1 MEPWYKVAQ
10 PRSEVREGRSF
21 NPDEFAIAL
30 EQVVSGR
37 GPEDYRDPQK
47 FFARTY
53 FTRALREHAA
63 LVLRRLGGET
73 SNTAPVLTLITQ
85 FGGGKTHTL
94 TALYHLVKSGQAA
107 GRFEGVEELVRGAGL
122 TKVPDGRVA
131 VFVGNA
137 WDPHDGLDT
146 PWLDLAHQLAG
157 DNGVRALGPSAKTA
171 PPGTDALARLFE
183 VAGGRVLVLCDEVLN
198 FMNRH
203 RGMAEAFYAFVQNLT
218 VSMTATTHGAAVLSL
233 PRSPVE
239 MTDLDTAWLEKIS
252 KVVRR
257 VAKDL
262 IANDEAEVSEV
273 IRRRLFESIGRE
285 SVIKAVARQY
295 ADWCFERRAQLPP
308 EWTAVDTATTD
319 ARAREFLRARFEIC
333 YPFHPSTLSVFQR
346 KWQGL
351 RQYQQT
357 RGTLAMLAQWIS
369 LAGRDS
375 FVKARREA
383 LITLGSAPLDMPEFR
398 AVVLGQLG
406 EARLEGAM
414 LTDLVAEASHARA
427 LDADAKGPLRDI
439 HRRVGLAIFF
449 ESSGGM
455 VETQK
460 AAHLPELRFAIGEP
474 EVETTT
480 VDNAAMALEA
490 RAYYLRRVGT
500 DGYRFGFKETLK
512 KVVND
517 RRASLAEDEVDK
529 ATRELVRKEFERGAS
544 LPMVF
549 FPPDGAEVA
558 DVHRLT
564 LVVLDPAHAWDG
576 KVDSRERLATW
587 VRRRGESS
595 RLSPGALLWCL
606 RRPGRDLRDKIETW
620 LAWQRVGIDLN
631 EGVIGAE
638 FDRGER
644 AAVAS
649 NVKDADDEARGEVW
663 AEYRFVILADTSAA
677 DGLGV
682 LDLGPGHRSGNEP
695 LAARIVSTLKAQ
707 NYLNESVG
715 AGYIERKWPEAFKA
729 SGAWPLSGLRQ
740 AFLNGSLTRLLDVD
754 AVLRAKI
761 VEFIGKGDFGLASG
775 QQPGGGF
782 SRVWFKELISAD
794 EITFDGQTFL
804 LLPSVA
810 KTVTAAPGS
819 PPTIEPT
826 PSVVIDVP
834 PPTPPAGVQQEAPVI
849 FQLSGS
855 IPPEIWNRI
864 GNKLIPKL
872 RTAEALDVSVGLT
885 VRVNAAQRAHF
896 IEEVRQI
903 LSDLGLAERVRLET
917 K

>member
-37 GPEDYRDPQK
+37 GPEDYRNPEK
-47 FFARTY
+47 FFTRTY

-63 LVLRRLGGET
+63 MVLRRLAGET

-94 TALYHLVKSGQAA
+94 TALYHLVKTGQPA
-107 GRFEGVEELVRGAGL
+107 GRFDGVESLVRDAGL

-137 WDPHDGLDT
+137 WDPHDGLET
-146 PWLDLAHQLAG
+146 PWLDVAHQLAG
-157 DNGVRALGPSAKTA
+157 TDGVKALGPSAKTA
-171 PPGTDALARLFE
+171 PPGTDALARLFDA
-183 VAGGRVLVLCDEVLN
+183 AGGRVLVLCDEVLN

-203 RGMAEAFYAFVQNLT
+203 RDMAEPFYAFVQNLT
-218 VSMTATTHGAAVLSL
+218 VAMTGTTHGAAVLSL

-239 MTDLDTAWLEKIS
+239 MTEWDTAWLDKIS

-273 IRRRLFESIGRE
+273 IRRRLFEAIGRE
-285 SVIKAVARQY
+285 SIIKTVARQY

-319 ARAREFLRARFEIC
+319 ARAREFLRGRFEAC

-351 RQYQQT
+351 PQYQQT

-375 FVKARREA
+375 FVKARREP
-383 LITLGSAPLDMPEFR
+383 LITLGSAPLDSPEFR

-406 EARLEGAM
+406 ESRLDSAI

-427 LDADAKGPLRDI
+427 LDADTKGPLRDI

-474 EVETTT
+474 EVETTS
-480 VDNAAMALEA
+480 VDNAARALEA
-490 RAYYLRRVGT
+490 RGYYLRPAGT

-512 KVVND
+512 KIVND
-517 RRASLAEDEVDK
+517 RRASLAEDEIDK
-529 ATRELVRKEFERGAS
+529 ALRALVRKEFERGGS
-544 LPMVF
+544 LPMMY

-558 DVHRLT
+558 DTHRLT

-576 KVDSRERLATW
+576 KPDTRERFATW
-587 VRRRGESS
+587 VRRRGESP
-595 RLSPGALLWCL
+595 RLSPGALLWCTK
-606 RRPGRDLRDKIETW
+606 RPGRDLKEKVETW
-620 LAWQRVGIDLN
+620 LAWQRVGTDLS

-638 FDRGER
+638 FERGER
-644 AAVAS
+644 AAVAG
-649 NVKDADDEARGEVW
+649 NVKDAEDEARGEVW
-663 AEYRFVILADTSAA
+663 AEYRFVILADTSAP
-677 DGLGV
+677 DGVGV

-695 LAARIVSTLKAQ
+695 LAARVISSLKAQ
-707 NYLNESVG
+707 NYLNDSVG
-715 AGYIERKWPEAFKA
+715 AGYIERKWPETFKA

-740 AFLNGSLTRLLDVD
+740 AFLNGSLTRLLEVD
-754 AVLRAKI
+754 AVLKTKI

-775 QQPGGGF
+775 AQPSGGF

-794 EITFDGQTFL
+794 EIAFDSQTFL
-804 LLPSVA
+804 LLPWVA
-810 KTVTAAPGS
+810 KTLTAAPIGVPLTQLT
-819 PPTIEPT
+819 PP
-826 PSVVIDVP
+826 VVIDVP
-834 PPTPPAGVQQEAPVI
+834 TTPPPPVGGEPEAPAVI
-849 FQLSGS
+849 RLSGS
-855 IPPEIWNRI
+855 IPPEIWNRV

-872 RTAEALDVSVGLT
+872 RTGEALEVAIGLT
-885 VRVNAAQRAHF
+885 VRVSSTQRSHF
-896 IEEVRQI
+896 VEEVRQI
-903 LSDLGLAERVRLET
+903 LSDLGLTDRVT
-917 K
+917 ID